1 MGGAALT
8 GSPNGQGR
16 PRIAV
21 LGLGEAGSALA
32 AGLAAAAEVH
42 GFDPLARPALPGVA
56 IEATA
61 AEAVAGAQVVLAV
74 TAARDAEQALR
85 SAAPALPA
93 GALYADLATSS
104 PRHKR
109 ELAGLATDHGARFV
123 DVALLSAVSA
133 LGVRT
138 PALAS
143 GAASGELAALL
154 NPLGMD
160 VVAMGGEPG
169 QAAAQKLLRSVLMK
183 GMAALLLEALRAAE
197 AAGVERWLW
206 RNLVEQLTSAD
217 EALAVRL
224 LEGTARHAERR
235 VHEMDAVVELL
246 EELGQRPAMSLAT
259 REVLASVARLGVPS
273 TPG

>member
-1 MGGAALT
+1 VTGA
-8 GSPNGQGR
+8 PDGQGV

-21 LGLGEAGSALA
+21 LGLGEAGSVLA
-32 AGLAAAAEVH
+32 AGLSAAAEVH

-61 AEAVAGAQVVLAV
+61 AEAVANAEAVLAV
-74 TAARDAEQALR
+74 TTAEDAGQALR
-85 SAAPALPA
+85 SAAPGLGA
-93 GALYADLATSS
+93 GVLYADLATSS

-109 ELAGLATDHGARFV
+109 ELAALATGHGARFV
-123 DVALLSAVSA
+123 DVALLSPVSA
-133 LGVRT
+133 RGVRT
-138 PALAS
+138 PSLAS

-160 VVAMGGEPG
+160 VVPMGGEPG
-169 QAAAQKLLRSVLMK
+169 QAAAQKLLRSVLLK

-197 AAGVERWLW
+197 AAGVQRWLW
-206 RNLVEQLTSAD
+206 RNLVEQLSSAD

-224 LEGTARHAERR
+224 LQGTARHAERR

-246 EELGQRPAMSLAT
+246 EELGQRPIMSLAT

-273 TPG
+273 PHSP